1 MRLESKK
8 NALAMALFVV
18 SIFILGLKLLLPT
31 TIQIFIQGQ
40 STYLKQIPNLYTLT
54 DVALIVI
61 SSSLLTASAMYLLL
75 PTSISQTSE
84 SEKKRIREAT
94 LKTLKSDERKIYQ
107 LLIDS
112 DGVMFQSEVVK
123 ESGLPKSTVSL
134 TLDRLEAR
142 GFVERRRR
150 GMSNVVILKQ

>member
-1 MRLESKK
+1 MENKK
-8 NALAMALFVV
+8 NLLAMALFIV
-18 SIFILGLKLLLPT
+18 SVFILGSKLLLPT
-31 TIQIFIQGQ
+31 TLQIFIQGQ

-75 PTSISQTSE
+75 PTSTSQTSE
-84 SEKKRIREAT
+84 SEKKRIREGT
-94 LKTLKSDERKIYQ
+94 LKTLKGDERNIYQ

-112 DGVMFQSEVVK
+112 DGVLFQTEVVEK
-123 ESGLPKSTVSL
+123 SGLPKSTVSL
-134 TLDRLEAR
+134 TLDKLEAR